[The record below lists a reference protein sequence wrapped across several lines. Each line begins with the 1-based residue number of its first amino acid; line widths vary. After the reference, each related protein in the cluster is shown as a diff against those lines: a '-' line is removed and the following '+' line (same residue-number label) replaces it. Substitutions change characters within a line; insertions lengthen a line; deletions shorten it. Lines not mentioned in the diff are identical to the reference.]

1 MPDNHESS
9 EAIIKRMLQSIMNDP
24 IPEPVDERMERTLQT
39 FRRNLPEHPYLRANN
54 RLLGFSKIIHWLRG
68 WNLAWSASL
77 ALLLFLF
84 IPLFL
89 FGGGNPSWADVAQH
103 FKSIPFFHATVYAK
117 KITSKDAVQF
127 EIWMGEGGKVRLR
140 YGSQIVFA
148 DKEGFHKSYDILT
161 RSAVKPDQDV
171 MHVLQLIHSAES
183 FSLEAVIQILTGN
196 TAALR
201 ALPTQVEG
209 VSDDIS
215 IFELWRDHSPESI
228 RIWALRGSLL
238 PVQLQQKNK
247 QSGESID
254 IFFSYLKQQPESFF
268 DPMQFEKIL
277 AHSSKIPTEL
287 LEAY

>member
-1 MPDNHESS
+1 MPDNLDPTE
-9 EAIIKRMLQSIMNDP
+9 ETMKRMLQSIMNDP
-24 IPEPVDERMERTLQT
+24 IPEPIDERMEKTLQT
-39 FRRNLPEHPYLRANN
+39 FRRNLPEHPYLRSKN
-54 RLLGFSKIIHWLRG
+54 RIRFFAKMPTWFSG

-77 ALLLFLF
+77 AIFLFLF
-84 IPLFL
+84 IPSFL
-89 FGGGNPSWADVAQH
+89 LGGGNPTWADVTQQ

-117 KITSKDAVQF
+117 KITSKNAVQF

-140 YGSQIVFA
+140 YGSQVVFA
-148 DKEGFHKSYDILT
+148 DKKGFHKSYDILT
-161 RSAVKPDQDV
+161 RSAVKPDQDA
-171 MHVLQLIHSAES
+171 MHVLQLINSAES

-196 TAALR
+196 MTELR

-215 IFELWRDHSPESI
+215 IFELWRDNSPESI
-228 RIWALRGSLL
+228 QIWALRGSLL
-238 PVQLQQKNK
+238 PVQLQQKNR

-268 DPMQFEKIL
+268 DPTQFENIL
-277 AHSSKIPTEL
+277 ANSSKVPTEL